1 MIDLFVVI
9 CSCVFVCSA
18 AMAVKGSTSSGVSI
32 AEIKALLF
40 RAGDR
45 VILPST
51 PTHAR
56 VGASPLR
63 TTMSAHKHGLGLGA
77 AVSPRANRQPT
88 SSLFSP
94 QAIPASVHTNTNIQ
108 AQAQAQAPAFASPL
122 VRTQAIV
129 PTSAAAVSRHH
140 STPMIAHTHTTPQTS
155 TQSSSALAQKSVS
168 TQSYLMSA
176 SKLNNIPFSQPTHT
190 DTQSLEANTHTAV
203 STQSSDTNTTQQ
215 ANAIAYGHAVANG
228 WRSAMEDRISV
239 HCPLTVTLSNPHT
252 HTKQTDTDTHTDSN
266 THTAVTTH
274 TDIQA
279 DTPIVDTPSECVYN
293 IEVGLFGVIDGH
305 DGSGSAQFLATH
317 LGDVFRSVC
326 THILT
331 ETWTQADCPC
341 TQTHAQTHT
350 VTDATDAAAMDVQ
363 PTHTQIAYAQPTA
376 NTHGAVFRAMQESP
390 DLWRRILHVVCE
402 RLEELLE
409 AEPMMA
415 VKIKDPG
422 YVCCVCTP
430 VCVCVCVGGYACMSR
445 LETDVSCVWGCPA
458 VSSALAWLRGL

>member
-140 STPMIAHTHTTPQTS
+140 STPMIAHTQTPPTS
-155 TQSSSALAQKSVS
+155 TQSSALAQKSVS

-176 SKLNNIPFSQPTHT
+176 SKLNNIPFSQSTHT
-190 DTQSLEANTHTAV
+190 DTQLSDANTHTAV
-203 STQSSDTNTTQQ
+203 STQSSDTNTPLQ

-252 HTKQTDTDTHTDSN
+252 HKQHTDTDTHTGS
-266 THTAVTTH
+266 TTH
-274 TDIQA
+274 TDVSTHA
-279 DTPIVDTPSECVYN
+279 DTPIADTASECVYN
-293 IEVGLFGVIDGH
+293 IDVGLFGVIDGH

-341 TQTHAQTHT
+341 TQTHAHIHTETHT
-350 VTDATDAAAMDVQ
+350 PDAAAMDVQ
-363 PTHTQIAYAQPTA
+363 PTHTQTA
-376 NTHGAVFRAMQESP
+376 NTQLTANTQEPSNTHGSVFRAMQESP

-422 YVCCVCTP
+422 YVCCV
-430 VCVCVCVGGYACMSR
+430 
-445 LETDVSCVWGCPA
+445 
-458 VSSALAWLRGL
+458 